1 MLNSRKLFRALA
13 LPGLLAMASVGASAQ
28 TCTLFTTNFA
38 LRPEGLTEL
47 IGDLTVTGCSV
58 ALPANFSVLVQLPN
72 GVDFNTQANPVV
84 TPASGTLGTVT
95 TNYAPAGLPNTVSIS
110 AVGSAG
116 ATGFTVSGLRINANA
131 ASAAGIVNVPAL
143 VIISSGATIINLIN
157 NPSLVATIL
166 PKSLSF
172 TVVGGNNPN
181 ASPLPGPA
189 ALSTCISNNV
199 VTGFFKFSESFSA
212 VLRRASQEGLN
223 ATQGTRLRVVLSGI
237 PANVTVLVP
246 TGSFTTGNNILTA
259 LSGVGSAVSGV
270 PTGSYTGFTGTGSTP
285 GGDPVYTGGY
295 GVASAEITFGVET
308 LGASSPTSDSTA
320 TVDVLHIP
328 FVVRYTGGPS
338 VGVGTAVAR
347 GGLGVVGG
355 TGIVRFADVTDQS
368 NAFSTVLCATTL
380 LYPYVTTEAGFD
392 TGIAIANTTADP
404 TVFATPNQV
413 GNCTI
418 TPYGRYASGAT
429 VPAAGTTPN
438 IPAGTVWAAS
448 LQDSTIFPG
457 GSRIGPGFTGY
468 LIAQCSFQLAHGY
481 AFVSTYGL
489 AGANSVAQGY
499 LALVIRQNSGTR
511 TPNAGTATIESL
523 DN

>member
-13 LPGLLAMASVGASAQ
+13 LPGLLAMASVGAHAQ

-47 IGDLTVTGCSV
+47 IGDLTVTCTS

-72 GVDFNTQANPVV
+72 GVNFHTTGLPAI
-84 TPASGTLGTVT
+84 TPTGGTFGPPAPVT
-95 TNYAPAGLPNTVSIS
+95 TYAPAGLPNTVSIS
-110 AVGSAG
+110 VTNNVAS
-116 ATGFTVSGLRINANA
+116 TGFTVTGLRINANA

-143 VIISSGATIINLIN
+143 VIISSGATIINLTN

-172 TVVGGNNPN
+172 TVVGGSNPN
-181 ASPLPGPA
+181 ASPLPGAPN
-189 ALSTCISNNV
+189 LPQCVSNNV

-212 VLRRASQEGLN
+212 VLRNTAQEGLN

-246 TGSFTTGNNILTA
+246 NGSFTTGNNILTA
-259 LSGVGSAVSGV
+259 ITGVGATVSGV
-270 PTGSYTGFTGTGSTP
+270 PTGAYTGFTGAGATP

-295 GVASAEITFGVET
+295 GPASTEMLFDVQT
-308 LGASSPTSDSTA
+308 LNAVPGSDSTA

-338 VGVGTAVAR
+338 VGLGTATAR
-347 GGLGVVGG
+347 GGLGTVGG

-368 NAFSTVLCATTL
+368 NMFTIVACSTTL
-380 LYPYVTTEAGFD
+380 LYPFVTTAAGFD

-404 TVFATPNQV
+404 AAFGTPNQT
-413 GNCTI
+413 GQCTI
-418 TPYGRYASGAT
+418 TPYGSYTSGAT
-429 VPAAGTTPN
+429 PPAAGTTPA
-438 IPAGTVWAAS
+438 IPAGRVFAAS
-448 LQDSTIFPG
+448 LQDSGIFAG
-457 GSRIGPGFTGY
+457 GAALGPGFTGY
-468 LIAQCSFQLAHGY
+468 LIAQCNFQLAHGY

-499 LALVIRQNSGTR
+499 LALVLMQ
-511 TPNAGTATIESL
+511 NAGSRTFGANIEQL
-523 DN
+523 NN